1 MKSLLTQG
9 LNIQALQ
16 VNANQLTDA
25 DVAAIKDAGLRLVH
39 RPTTKL
45 WDESNVISLDDLRV
59 MSAHTSP
66 EAA

>member
-9 LNIQALQ
+9 LNIQAMQ
-16 VNANQLTDA
+16 VNANKLTDA
-25 DVAAIKDAGLRLVH
+25 DVAAIKNAGLRLVS
-39 RPTTKL
+39 RPDPVKT
-45 WDESNVISLDDLRV
+45 NVITLDDRRV